1 MLPSWAITF
10 LIVISGAGFLII
22 IAVIFAIKSRR
33 SQPPSTSH
41 QLSGPAHQS
50 TPAHQGAPIHL
61 QSAPVHQTVPAHHQ
75 SAPAH
80 QNASEDSASVDSE
93 FAADIHEA
101 LNAGSQHTDDDTQRS
116 IQTQTQGDISPVG
129 QSASNDDDNSE
140 ASIET
145 PTPTQAQRPIIPAN
159 QA

>member
-80 QNASEDSASVDSE
+80 QDASEDSASVDSE
-93 FAADIHEA
+93 LAAEIHEA
-101 LNAGSQHTDDDTQRS
+101 LSASQGASEDIELS